1 MTEAAGEGG
10 AGAAGVMTGGAAD
23 TGAPTGGVAGGV
35 AAGVVAGPAGGT
47 MIFGLSLKMGGAVLP
62 ASGGGV
68 TGAAGGGAVIAG
80 VGAGGTTA
88 VGAALAGGDGGG
100 AAVSAGAA
108 ASLGLRRS
116 PGVAST
122 AAVGG
127 TIGCGGSAAVG
138 EAGADEPGAASGRRR
153 GFRRNGGGVS
163 GSVLISDGQW
173 GLLARGR
180 SQIFCEPA
188 RSRAAID
195 ARQAGGPEWAFLIT
209 RFRAVSISITPMP
222 TTCTDYAFNQIEPHW
237 QKFWDE
243 QRTFRAETGGP
254 RPKFYVLDMFPYPSG
269 AGLHIGHPEGY
280 TATDIVARYKRAK
293 GFNVLHPIGW
303 DSFGLPAEQ
312 HAVKTGTHPATNT
325 AANIANF
332 KRQIKALGFSYDWDR
347 ELATTDEK
355 YYRWTQWIFLQLF
368 QRGLAYVDERPVWW
382 CPELRT
388 VLANEE
394 VVDGKSEVGGFPVE
408 RRNLRQWVLRITAY
422 AERLLADLKD
432 VDWPDSTK
440 RMQEA
445 WIGRSEGAE
454 VSFEIERRSGFMPD
468 TSGINPDLQK
478 LKVFTTR
485 PDTLFGCTYMVL
497 APEHPLVDALTTP
510 EQRDAVAA
518 YRRKAA
524 GKSDLERT
532 DLAKEKSGVFTG
544 AYAINPVNG
553 ERVPVWIADYVL
565 TGYGT
570 GAIMAVPAHDERD
583 WEFAKQYDL
592 PMRVVIEPSAQWLVE
607 AAKRYLIREGK
618 TEEAK
623 IYDNVPAES
632 FVDGLSSRYAATC
645 YKFEAFTGEGLLK
658 RSSGTEISIT
668 GLPIS
673 QAKQKITEW
682 LEAKGLGKKTVTYKL
697 RDWLFSRQR
706 YWGEPFPIVWV
717 SEADYRRAAAV
728 RTDLPASPVTFA
740 QDGVTHF
747 ALPLPAGALP
757 LTLPE
762 VSSYLP
768 SGNGESPLANVTD
781 WLEIWFN
788 FKTGESLPA
797 AQPQPAGEHWVR
809 GRRETNTMPQWAG
822 SCWYYL
828 RFADPA
834 NDAAFA
840 SPEALRYW
848 GVPDLYVG
856 GAEHAVLHLL
866 YARFW
871 HKVLFDLGVVPQS
884 EPFTKLFHQGIILG
898 EDGEKMSKSRGNV
911 VSPDTIIA
919 SHGTDTL
926 RLYLMFL
933 GPLEAMKPWSMQQIE
948 GVHRF
953 LHKVWRE
960 CLAADSGVNPK
971 ISATAAEPAELTRLL
986 HETIKKVGDDIEALR
1001 FNTAISQMMIF
1012 ANALQKAPAVSR
1024 ATVLAFLQVLAPFAP
1039 HLAEELWARLGGG
1052 EAGASIQHAPWPQF
1066 DAARLVVTE
1075 QKIVVQINGKHRGEI
1090 MAPAGAGQD
1099 EVVALAQKHERVTPF
1114 IAGKSFK
1121 RIIFVPGKIL
1131 NIVVEQ

>member
-1 MTEAAGEGG
+1 
-10 AGAAGVMTGGAAD
+10 
-23 TGAPTGGVAGGV
+23 
-35 AAGVVAGPAGGT
+35 
-47 MIFGLSLKMGGAVLP
+47 
-62 ASGGGV
+62 
-68 TGAAGGGAVIAG
+68 
-80 VGAGGTTA
+80 
-88 VGAALAGGDGGG
+88 
-100 AAVSAGAA
+100 
-108 ASLGLRRS
+108 
-116 PGVAST
+116 
-122 AAVGG
+122 
-127 TIGCGGSAAVG
+127 
-138 EAGADEPGAASGRRR
+138 
-153 GFRRNGGGVS
+153 
-163 GSVLISDGQW
+163 
-173 GLLARGR
+173 
-180 SQIFCEPA
+180 
-188 RSRAAID
+188 
-195 ARQAGGPEWAFLIT
+195 
-209 RFRAVSISITPMP
+209 MP
-222 TTCTDYAFNQIEPHW
+222 TACTDYNFTQIEPHW
-237 QKFWDE
+237 QTFWEE
-243 QRTFRAETGGP
+243 QRTFRAETGGT
-254 RPKFYVLDMFPYPSG
+254 RPKYYVLDMFPYPSG

-303 DSFGLPAEQ
+303 DAFGLPAEQ

-325 AANIANF
+325 AANITNF

-368 QRGLAYVDERPVWW
+368 SRGLAYVDERPVWW

-454 VSFEIERRSGFMPD
+454 VSFEVAQASSLPQQAGRKPA
-468 TSGINPDLQK
+468 L

-497 APEHPLVDALTTP
+497 APEHLLVEDLTTP
-510 EQRDAVAA
+510 AQRDAVAA
-518 YRRKAA
+518 YRKKAA

-544 AYAINPVNG
+544 SYAINPVNG

-583 WEFAKQYDL
+583 FEFAKQFGL
-592 PMRVVIEPSAQWLVE
+592 SIRAVV
-607 AAKRYLIREGK
+607 GK
-618 TEEAK
+618 TELLAFDIVPSATVPDHGLQTIPMTVEGKLRAVNCYHKHCVAGEGIAVNSGFLDGLPTAEAK
-623 IYDNVPAES
+623 
-632 FVDGLSSRYAATC
+632 
-645 YKFEAFTGEGLLK
+645 K
-658 RSSGTEISIT
+658 
-668 GLPIS
+668 
-673 QAKQKITEW
+673 KIIDW
-682 LEAKGLGKKTVTYKL
+682 LEAKAVGKKTVTYKL

-706 YWGEPFPIVWV
+706 YWGEPFPIVWLN
-717 SEADYRRAAAV
+717 EADYRRAAAV
-728 RTDLPASPVTFA
+728 RMDLPASPVTFA

-797 AQPQPAGEHWVR
+797 AQPSPAGEHWVR

-828 RFADPA
+828 RFTDPT
-834 NDAAFA
+834 NDTAFA

-960 CLAADSGVNPK
+960 CVAADGGVNPK
-971 ISATAAEPAELTRLL
+971 ISATATEPAELTRLR

-1039 HLAEELWARLGGG
+1039 HLAEELWARLG
-1052 EAGASIQHAPWPQF
+1052 EKPSVQCAPWPQF
-1066 DAARLVVTE
+1066 DAAQLVATE
-1075 QKIVVQINGKHRGEI
+1075 KKIVVQVNGKHRGEI
-1090 MAPAGAGQD
+1090 VAPTGTAQAAIL
-1099 EVVALAQKHERVTPF
+1099 ALAVKNER
-1114 IAGKSFK
+1114 IAPHLVGKTFK
-1121 RIIFVPGKIL
+1121 RIIFVPEKIL